1 MNSVDAIL
9 FDFDGTLA
17 PNLDLP
23 DMRRQVVV
31 LTQALGVPEAV
42 FKDCYIVEIID
53 AAKAWLVDQESKDVA
68 DQYYHDAHALI
79 VNIEMAA
86 AQGSAPFPRIHAYL
100 GELKARGVRTGVV
113 TRNCRSAI
121 YTVFPEIDA
130 HIDVVCARDDVV
142 HFKPDPRHL
151 VHCLECLDASAKKSV
166 MVGDGRMDMQV
177 GKSLGMHCIGVLSGN
192 TSRQALL
199 NAGADEIYNYCFEFN
214 PG

>member
-1 MNSVDAIL
+1 MSCIDAIL

-23 DMRRQVVV
+23 DMRRQVVE

-53 AAKAWLVDQESKDVA
+53 AAKAWLVDQGPKAVA
-68 DQYYHDAHALI
+68 DQYYSNAHTLI
-79 VNIEMAA
+79 VDIEMAA
-86 AQGSAPFPRIHAYL
+86 AQGSAPFPRVHAYL
-100 GELKARGVRTGVV
+100 DELKARGVRTGVV
-113 TRNCRSAI
+113 TRNCRSAV

-151 VHCLECLDASAKKSV
+151 THCLECLDASAKKCA

-177 GKSLGMHCIGVLSGN
+177 GKSLGMYCIGVLSGN

-199 NAGADEIYNYCFEFN
+199 DAGADEVHNYCFEFN